1 MITDRLWHF
10 TSHAVLLLVHGEHAQ
25 DARQEV
31 AGEHLVVQLTNAHHA
46 AVEQDWRSDI
56 KNPKGSL

>member
-1 MITDRLWHF
+1 MLYCYWSTASMLKMPDRRLQVN
-10 TSHAVLLLVHGEHAQ
+10 TSLFSSLM
-25 DARQEV
+25 R
-31 AGEHLVVQLTNAHHA
+31 NAHHA